1 MQRLLEKIRDTLQAG
16 GINQQ
21 HAALV
26 LEEFAD
32 LQRKNNDLEAALIML
47 VRTGAHYE
55 NQEISGDDGAL
66 REGFAT
72 AMKEARSLLGLEHRS
87 VLTRTEPRT

>member
-1 MQRLLEKIRDTLQAG
+1 MQRIVEKVRERLQAG
-16 GINQQ
+16 GTDEQ
-21 HAALV
+21 HAAQV
-26 LEEFAD
+26 LEEFAE
-32 LQRKNNDLEAALIML
+32 LQQKNNGLEAALIML

-55 NQEISGDDGAL
+55 NQDISGDDGAL